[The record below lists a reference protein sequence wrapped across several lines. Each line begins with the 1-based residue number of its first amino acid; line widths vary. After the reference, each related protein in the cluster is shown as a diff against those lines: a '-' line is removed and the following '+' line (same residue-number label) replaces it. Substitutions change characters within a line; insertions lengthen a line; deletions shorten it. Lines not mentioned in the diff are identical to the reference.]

1 MRSLRV
7 KILAV
12 AAALVLLSQAGTVAT
27 VLVTANRDVAERAR
41 SRLETGSR
49 TFEQLSRSRAIQ
61 LGNTV
66 NVLASDYAFKQA
78 VATRDLATVASA
90 LANHARRAQADIAFL
105 FDEAGTVIAATEA
118 GGSNEAAQPALVAQ
132 SLERGLAR
140 STIVRDGRAYE
151 MLTVTVRAPLPIAW
165 VSMGFVIDDAYAQRL
180 EELTG
185 LHTTVFARSGSM
197 TLPIASTL
205 GEPLREAMV
214 AASAGLAA
222 GVARTLEVAGERQL
236 VIGRPFIADSPDVT
250 VLLTESLDE
259 AMAPYRLLQTAAI
272 VLGMLPLLLALAGA
286 VLLSRSV
293 TRPVSRLADAARRMK
308 RGDYSIPVTVDSGD
322 ELGELAVTFNS
333 MQDDIA
339 RREARITYQARHDSL
354 TGLPN
359 RDYALEQLDE
369 RIREAVT
376 GQQIAV
382 MVLNLNALGDIAAS
396 LGHDIADA
404 YVRHAAEQLRAQ
416 IEPRYVLARL
426 EGDCFLLLMP
436 GTGAEDAEDLGH
448 RLLQRLESGV
458 GLEELNVSVRPA
470 IGIAVYPE
478 HGQTHDQ
485 LLLRAT
491 VAQSDSLHA
500 VRPVGLYQGGDEE
513 RRVRRLTILGDL
525 RRAVR
530 HEELRL
536 FYQPKIALADGAV
549 CGVEA
554 LVRWDHPKLG
564 RLSPAEFI
572 PIAEQSGN
580 ISILTRWALT
590 AASRECRLWLEEG
603 LDLTVS
609 VNLSAHDLLDK
620 DLPWFVLDVLRNHD
634 LSPRHLVAEITEE
647 GVVRDFVNAT
657 MLLQRL
663 RELGIRISIDDF
675 GTGYSSLAQLRNLP
689 VDELKIDRSFV
700 KQLPENRADAAIV
713 SATIDLAHNLGLE
726 FVAEGVETKP
736 ALRWLRERGCER
748 AQGFY
753 ISPPLPAEEFVVWVR
768 AYSGGVTQRSPVLQ
782 SA

>member
-1 MRSLRV
+1 MRSLRL

-41 SRLETGSR
+41 LRLETGSR
-49 TFEQLSRSRAIQ
+49 TFEQLSHGRAMQ

-66 NVLASDYAFKQA
+66 DVLAADYAFRQA
-78 VATRDLATVASA
+78 VATRDLATITSA
-90 LANHARRAQADIAFL
+90 LANHARRAKADIAFL
-105 FDEAGTVIAATEA
+105 FDESGTVVAATD
-118 GGSNEAAQPALVAQ
+118 AATAAVQPALVEQ
-132 SLERGLAR
+132 SLERSLVR

-151 MLTVTVRAPLPIAW
+151 MLTVAVRAPLPIAW
-165 VSMGFVIDDAYAQRL
+165 VSMGFVIDDAYLRRL
-180 EELTG
+180 EDLTG
-185 LHTTVFARSGSM
+185 LHATVFARSHGAA
-197 TLPIASTL
+197 LPVASTL
-205 GEPLREAMV
+205 DAPLREAMV
-214 AASAGLAA
+214 TASAGLAA
-222 GVARTLEVAGERQL
+222 GLTRTLEVAGERQL
-236 VIGRPFIADSPDVT
+236 VISRPFIAESPDVT

-259 AMAPYRLLQTAAI
+259 AMAPYRLLQTAAV
-272 VLGMLPLLLALAGA
+272 VLGMLPLLLALTGA
-286 VLLSRSV
+286 VLLSRSL
-293 TRPVSRLADAARRMK
+293 TRPVSQLADAAQRMK
-308 RGDYSIPVTVDSGD
+308 RGDYSVPVPVDSGD

-359 RDYALEQLDE
+359 RDFALEQLE
-369 RIREAVT
+369 QQIREAAA
-376 GQQIAV
+376 GQRFTV
-382 MVLNLNALGDIAAS
+382 MVLDLNALGEIAAS
-396 LGHDIADA
+396 LGHDIADT
-404 YVRHAAEQLRAQ
+404 YVQHAAEQLRAQ
-416 IEPRYVLARL
+416 IEPRNVLARL
-426 EGDCFLLLMP
+426 ESDSFLLVMP
-436 GTGAEDAEDLGH
+436 EAGAEDAEDLAH
-448 RLLQRLESGV
+448 RLLQRLESGI
-458 GLEELNVSVRPA
+458 GLQNLNVSVRPA

-478 HGQTHDQ
+478 HGTNHDQ

-491 VAQSDSLHA
+491 VAQSDSRHA
-500 VRPVGLYQGGDEE
+500 VRPVGLYHGGGEE

-536 FYQPKIALADGAV
+536 FYQPKVALADGAV

-590 AASRECRLWLEEG
+590 AAARECRLWLEEG

-620 DLPWFVLDVLRNHD
+620 DLPWFVLETLRNHD

-647 GVVRDFVNAT
+647 GVVRDFANAT
-657 MLLQRL
+657 VLLQRL

-700 KQLPENRADAAIV
+700 LQLPDNRADAAIV

-726 FVAEGVETKP
+726 FVAEGVESGT
-736 ALRWLRERGCER
+736 AMRWLRERGCER
-748 AQGFY
+748 AQGFFV
-753 ISPPLPAEEFVVWVR
+753 SPPLPAEEFVAWLR
-768 AYSGGVTQRSPVLQ
+768 RYSGGATQRGPALQ